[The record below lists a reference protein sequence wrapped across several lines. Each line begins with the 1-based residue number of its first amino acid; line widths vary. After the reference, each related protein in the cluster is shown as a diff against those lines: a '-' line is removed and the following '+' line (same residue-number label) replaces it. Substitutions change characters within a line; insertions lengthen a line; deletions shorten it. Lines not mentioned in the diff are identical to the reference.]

1 MGVEG
6 EAWPT
11 FPLPDAS
18 SSRAS
23 SRRPGRGRLKA
34 APQKILFTLRGEME
48 LSVSSRESVKS
59 VTSSSAQVGLKR
71 RRKAQQLRVSLRGA
85 GYEECGAVPDENQA
99 LDFLLIFLDF
109 LVTFF
114 GFLHDFFG
122 FLCEHFGVSLR
133 GAGYEECG
141 AVPDEDQPAAQLVWE
156 HVKLHIGPAGRR
168 REDST
173 GKPFWW
179 TKQE

>member
-85 GYEECGAVPDENQA
+85 GYEECGAVPDE
-99 LDFLLIFLDF
+99 
-109 LVTFF
+109 
-114 GFLHDFFG
+114 
-122 FLCEHFGVSLR
+122 
-133 GAGYEECG
+133 
-141 AVPDEDQPAAQLVWE
+141 DQPAAQLVWE